1 MFPDPGTMERPQTC
15 DNPDGH
21 RMEEGEGIKDQIFQK
36 HDGMLS
42 YRSCFLFQRQWF
54 LAKYLKD
61 IARRYELWCEGRD

>member
-21 RMEEGEGIKDQIFQK
+21 RMEEGQGTKDQIFQK

-42 YRSCFLFQRQWF
+42 
-54 LAKYLKD
+54 
-61 IARRYELWCEGRD
+61 